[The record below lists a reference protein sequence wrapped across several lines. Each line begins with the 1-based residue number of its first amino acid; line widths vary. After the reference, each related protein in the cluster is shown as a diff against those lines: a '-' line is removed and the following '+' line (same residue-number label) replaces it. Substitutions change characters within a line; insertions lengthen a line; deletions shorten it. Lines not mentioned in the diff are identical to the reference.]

1 MVEDR
6 EGLAADFE
14 RLALEEM
21 QKAERRAEWEKK
33 NAQLMSETAGRIAS
47 RLMLE
52 GNDLKFKIA
61 VEALRMIRD
70 AMPPPGTSMPD
81 SWCIGYMREW
91 AASTITLL
99 DEMERFENA

>member
-6 EGLAADFE
+6 E
-14 RLALEEM
+14 RLL
-21 QKAERRAEWEKK
+21 
-33 NAQLMSETAGRIAS
+33 SETAGRIA
-47 RLMLE
+47 RNIMIE
-52 GNDLKFKIA
+52 DDDLKLKIA